1 MRNKNAEQKTVEQK
15 LVGTLGHW
23 VMGKCK
29 KVRRTK
35 TVKQKRS
42 ADLLVLA
49 LRVLQGPINIF
60 VPPFFV
66 PLTF

>member
-1 MRNKNAEQKTVEQK
+1 MCHKNVQQKCATKMRNKNAEQKTAEQKTAEQK

-35 TVKQKRS
+35 TV
-42 ADLLVLA
+42 
-49 LRVLQGPINIF
+49 
-60 VPPFFV
+60 
-66 PLTF
+66 